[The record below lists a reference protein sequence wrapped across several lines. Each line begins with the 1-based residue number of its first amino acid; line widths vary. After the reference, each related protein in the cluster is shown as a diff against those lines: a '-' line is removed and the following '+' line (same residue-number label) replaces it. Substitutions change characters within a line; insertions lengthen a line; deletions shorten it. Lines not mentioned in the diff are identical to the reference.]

1 MSITLSYKI
10 KYWQLA
16 RLSIHRLLQ
25 LSLCHYCSY
34 FKPSFHFQRFFF
46 SSLFSSFLFFLYPFF
61 SIPSTSLLLVA
72 LLFHGFFFSQ
82 KRREHSPTPF
92 EGKGSSRLAQGEVQ
106 EVVDRPA
113 FLLRDSWYTS
123 NLFFPQVSH
132 DEAPPSPHIWVFSGQ
147 SGFASSTQI
156 LYPREILDL
165 QIKRGSRKAIP
176 IFFDFVPGKITS
188 WSSWVDKSNL
198 MVIFSVVWN
207 ALGC

>member
-1 MSITLSYKI
+1 MH
-10 KYWQLA
+10 
-16 RLSIHRLLQ
+16 LSIHHLLQ

-34 FKPSFHFQRFFF
+34 FKPSFDFQRFFF

-165 QIKRGSRKAIP
+165 QIKRGSRMAIP